1 MAMIEAAAK
10 LRLAD
15 DVTWQTMGPGQPV
28 VVLRLS
34 DGQLYTCNDTASA
47 LLSAADGRRTFDEII
62 TELCGQYEVSREQLE
77 ADLSEVV
84 SEMLA
89 EKLLVREQ

>member
-1 MAMIEAAAK
+1 MGKATAK
-10 LRLAD
+10 LRPAD
-15 DVTWQTMGPGQPV
+15 DVSWQPMGQGQPV
-28 VVLRLS
+28 VVLRLT
-34 DGQLYTCNDTASA
+34 DGQLYSCNETAAA
-47 LLSAADGRRTFDEII
+47 LLSAADGGRTFAEIV